1 MFQKNWRHSDD
12 DEPIPGMNDLI
23 KDVTDHLEDNPFG
36 LSELKGIPWPMPK
49 GFAVGDAV
57 TYSVYP
63 HVANGLGMATRQGI
77 LSVGSTYME
86 VTAAG
91 LGDICQWR
99 DADLVSHRSRY
110 S

>member
-1 MFQKNWRHSDD
+1 MSDHNN
-12 DEPIPGMNDLI
+12 DEMVCYADSKSLFLI
-23 KDVTDHLEDNPFG
+23 
-36 LSELKGIPWPMPK
+36 
-49 GFAVGDAV
+49 GDAV

-77 LSVGSTYME
+77 LSVGSTYMD

>member
-23 KDVTDHLEDNPFG
+23 KDVTDHLEDV
-36 LSELKGIPWPMPK
+36 SQPMPK

-63 HVANGLGMATRQGI
+63 HVVNGLGMATRQGI
-77 LSVGSTYME
+77 LSVGTTYMD
-86 VTAAG
+86 VTEAG
-91 LGDICQWR
+91 LGDTCQWW
-99 DADLVSHRSRY
+99 DADLVSHREAK
-110 S
+110 